1 MNRVS
6 GRSVWRNDTWLEQAA
21 LIICYMTIIYG
32 IGEAILGVDFHQGS
46 LWKVHTVLWVFIPIA
61 YFGPK
66 IYRGLRKR

>member
-21 LIICYMTIIYG
+21 LVVCYLVIVCG
-32 IGEAILGVDFHQGS
+32 IAGAIFGVDLRQGVV
-46 LWKVHTVLWVFIPIA
+46 WKIYAALGVFIPIA